1 MVVLPIGEGEGAM
14 ARSASLA
21 VVAFS
26 NPLSTLVMAAAAWT
40 AEGGAGLV
48 DFTAKAAVQV
58 VAVLE
63 EETVVDLLAG
73 TAEAGL

>member
-48 DFTAKAAVQV
+48 DFAAKAAVQV